1 MKTKYPTAFMRDT
14 DPGYPESLIDSEH
27 RELNPETISRS
38 GPLPEFR
45 HYALAKHILVVAS
58 IPRNNSKSW
67 RATVG
72 VVAGKDHDAEAID
85 VWKWGISVDEKVARA
100 MFPDLSD
107 LEYRR

>member
-1 MKTKYPTAFMRDT
+1 MRDT
-14 DPGYPESLIDSEH
+14 DPGYPESLIDSEN

-45 HYALAKHILVVAS
+45 HYAMSKNILVVAS

-72 VVAGKDHDAEAID
+72 VVPGKDHDAEAID
-85 VWKWGISVDEKVARA
+85 VWKRGLCVDEKVARV